1 MAEIKEKEKV
11 ADEEDVE
18 GEDPEGKP
26 IANTPEIVP
35 AKLKHVDAKL
45 KQATHGYFFN
55 KATKF
60 AEDREATEKEVVKA
74 ARTKNKRNKPQNTAE
89 AVRQDA
95 RWLDRAELLD
105 EQFNREG
112 RLVTIVEGCRG
123 KNGSPGRKKKKVLA
137 TESSES

>member
-1 MAEIKEKEKV
+1 MAEIKKKEKV
-11 ADEEDVE
+11 ADDHEEDVE

-26 IANTPEIVP
+26 NANTPEIVP

-45 KQATHGYFFN
+45 KQATLGNFFN

-60 AEDREATEKEVVKA
+60 AEDREATKKEVVKA

-95 RWLDRAELLD
+95 R
-105 EQFNREG
+105 
-112 RLVTIVEGCRG
+112 RLVR
-123 KNGSPGRKKKKVLA
+123 PGRA
-137 TESSES
+137 AG

>member
-1 MAEIKEKEKV
+1 M

-18 GEDPEGKP
+18 GEDPEGKTN
-26 IANTPEIVP
+26 ANTPEIVP
-35 AKLKHVDAKL
+35 AKLKHVDAKS

-74 ARTKNKRNKPQNTAE
+74 APTKNKKNKPQNTAE

-105 EQFNREG
+105 EQCNREG
-112 RLVTIVEGCRG
+112 RLVLVTIVERWKAAGAR
-123 KNGSPGRKKKKVLA
+123 
-137 TESSES
+137 TEVQGAR